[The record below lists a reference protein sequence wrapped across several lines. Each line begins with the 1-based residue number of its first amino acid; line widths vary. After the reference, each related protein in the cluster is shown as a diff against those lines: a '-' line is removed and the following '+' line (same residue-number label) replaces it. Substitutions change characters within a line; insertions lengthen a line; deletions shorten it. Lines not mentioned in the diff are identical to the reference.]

1 MELLETSL
9 LLGLVSGLLYALSG
23 AGLVLIYRT
32 SGYVSFAQGDIAAI
46 GLFIAFATYK
56 AGMPYPVV
64 AAVAIVGCAVVG
76 GLIGTFAII
85 PLERFG
91 PLTAGLATIAVGVFI
106 QGVENSTVGSTP
118 RPFPAVSEAKAFG
131 LHDVQLQVSQLVQVG
146 VTVALFIAMGLAFR
160 RLSSGVALRAINDNP
175 EAAELLGIPAHRLKR
190 MSWVLAGALAGVA
203 GLFIVPLYTLTP
215 TSVNAILLFGFCA
228 IVVGGF
234 DSISGAL
241 LGGLIIGLAA
251 NLTSAYVTPNLVTT
265 VLYLTVLVVLLVRP
279 HGLMGRTPLRRV

>member
-32 SGYVSFAQGDIAAI
+32 SGYVSFAQGDIAAV
-46 GLFIAFATYK
+46 GLFVAFAAHQ
-56 AGMPYPVV
+56 AGLPY
-64 AAVAIVGCAVVG
+64 AAVAAITVIGCAVLA
-76 GLIGTFAII
+76 GLIGAFAII

-91 PLTAGLATIAVGVFI
+91 PLTAALATIAAGVFI
-106 QGVENSTVGSTP
+106 QGAENATVGSTP
-118 RPFPAVSEAKAFG
+118 RPFPAVSDARAFE
-131 LHDVQLQVSQLVQVG
+131 LHEVQLQVSQVVQVG
-146 VTVALFIAMGLAFR
+146 VTIALFVVMGLAFR
-160 RLSSGVALRAINDNP
+160 RLRAGVALRAVNDNP
-175 EAAELLGIPAHRLKR
+175 EAAELLGIPARRLKR
-190 MSWVLAGALAGVA
+190 MSWLLAGALAGVA

-234 DSISGAL
+234 DSVSGAL

-251 NLTSAYVTPNLVTT
+251 NLTAAYLTPNLVTT

-279 HGLMGRTPLRRV
+279 HGLMGRQPLRRV